1 MLSLTEYR
9 LQVYHTPLSCICQY
23 FCCNFF
29 IKFMLD
35 FLYFVA
41 YNKIII

>member
-1 MLSLTEYR
+1 MPLFTKYR
-9 LQVYHTPLSCICQY
+9 LLLYHTPFFSDCQY

-35 FLYFVA
+35 FLRIIV
-41 YNKIII
+41 YNKINI